1 MAKISSA
8 HILLVAFS
16 IGTISKFK
24 SSVKFEIIS
33 IAVCTFIAILFL
45 FVVKIKTYDKLDII
59 PKFFKSEINK
69 NGINAKCGSNPRLY
83 NIFFLSN
90 NVI

>member
-1 MAKISSA
+1 VAKISSA
-8 HILLVAFS
+8 HILLIAFS
-16 IGTISKFK
+16 IGRISKFNL
-24 SSVKFEIIS
+24 SVKFEIIS

-45 FVVKIKTYDKLDII
+45 LVVKIKTYDKLDII

-69 NGINAKCGSNPRLY
+69 NGINAKCGSDARLY
-83 NIFFLSN
+83 NIFFSSN